1 MNVTAI
7 EQGGVLFLLLEGE
20 LDEHSAAHLR
30 RIADEKIDEYAAVQ
44 KAVFDLSRVSFMDST
59 GIGFLIG
66 RYKKLKRYG
75 ISSYI
80 SKVNAET
87 DKILSISGVYSL
99 IPKL

>member
-1 MNVTAI
+1 MNLTAV
-7 EQGGVLFLLLEGE
+7 EREGVLFLLLEGE
-20 LDEHSAAHLR
+20 LDEHGAAELR
-30 RIADEKIDEYAAVQ
+30 READHKIDEYAAAE

-66 RYKKLKRYG
+66 RYKKLRRYG
-75 ISSYI
+75 ILSYI

-87 DKILSISGVYSL
+87 DKILSLSGVYSL